1 MSDRPPGCAD
11 GEGLFDEPT
20 LAPTRRMSRL
30 DWLGMLALIVLAGVG
45 LATLGALAAEA
56 VGL

>member
-1 MSDRPPGCAD
+1 
-11 GEGLFDEPT
+11 
-20 LAPTRRMSRL
+20 MSRL